1 MFYKPNYCTTLRGED
16 AAEQI
21 PLQGRKKNNSPIP
34 MNQISSPVVFAGN
47 MLRIP
52 LCVCAWLHFFLLSSV
67 FIHFP
72 NNKIPRRTF
81 SLILRP
87 TVSLVCLSTFLTH
100 SPNLLYQFS
109 PQQERQEGDSGGI
122 FRAICYCGREE
133 SVMLSTDCQF
143 VLWQDTWEW
152 DR

>member
-1 MFYKPNYCTTLRGED
+1 MQLNKYLSRGE
-16 AAEQI
+16 
-21 PLQGRKKNNSPIP
+21 KKNNSPIP

-122 FRAICYCGREE
+122 K
-133 SVMLSTDCQF
+133 SHLL
-143 VLWQDTWEW
+143 LWQGRICNAQHRLPVCPMTGYMGMRQIENSWFTF
-152 DR
+152 